1 MLVKIGGETP
11 PKKGLVNMY
20 IQESCNKQSP
30 VNIVTFPNNEAI
42 KNMLKH
48 CENKTNTTFK
58 MKDITENTVC
68 NEGLLGLIIALLIS
82 YENTD
87 NSVFYLLTSIL
98 LSI

>member
-1 MLVKIGGETP
+1 MRVKIGGETP
-11 PKKGLVNMY
+11 PQKGLLYMY
-20 IQESCNKQSP
+20 IQEPCNKQHP

-48 CENKTNTTFK
+48 CENKTDTTFE
-58 MKDITENTVC
+58 MKDNAENTVC
-68 NEGLLGLIIALLIS
+68 NEGLFGLIIALLIS

-87 NSVFYLLTSIL
+87 NSIFYLLTSIL